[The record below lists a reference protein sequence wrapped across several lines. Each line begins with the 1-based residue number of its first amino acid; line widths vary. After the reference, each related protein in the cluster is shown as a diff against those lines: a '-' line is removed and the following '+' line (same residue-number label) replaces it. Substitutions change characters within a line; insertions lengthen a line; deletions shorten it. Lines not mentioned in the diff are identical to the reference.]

1 MAADTRPHEPFP
13 WPWRQPSILVTR
25 AQEERRQAKSW
36 LDADLGN
43 ENDTDDSD
51 SDYVLSDSDASG
63 SDASSSDSDEQIS
76 DSELAY
82 IRANTHTGWASSS
95 TDSLRKLDKEAELDR
110 QIVDLIQ
117 AEKDAAAAYNPD
129 EVVAVITQLYELLVT
144 MGHWPEGSIR
154 YAPHTDPPVNEQL
167 ALQLGYTPAAVSL
180 MHRLPYPSPNINGWN
195 DDAYYIFSDTQI
207 ADYTSEEHLKEG
219 RRPYPYEY
227 IDGCPDIDPWL
238 LPMVL
243 PKRYGWHVMLDTN
256 LGVVRAYGDWVPS
269 DTVEWRRYSDG
280 AEDDDNWEETQKTE
294 YRRAPLVPAV
304 RYYSE
309 FIYAYSSLSR
319 LPVISASNSD
329 PNEEPYQPS
338 TYYSE
343 VKEEQQ
349 ALLALYRECGWP
361 DEWRRAE
368 FLAKWAAQKAEITR
382 KRRAIRE
389 AQSKKGRK

>member
-1 MAADTRPHEPFP
+1 MAADTRPYQPFP
-13 WPWRQPSILVTR
+13 WPWSQPSILVAK
-25 AQEERRQAKSW
+25 AQEERRQANYW

-43 ENDTDDSD
+43 ENDSDESD
-51 SDYVLSDSDASG
+51 SDYVLAGSDASG
-63 SDASSSDSDEQIS
+63 SDASTSDSDEQIS

-82 IRANTHTGWASSS
+82 IGANTHTGWASSS
-95 TDSLRKLDKEAELDR
+95 TDSLRNLDKEAELNR
-110 QIVDLIQ
+110 QIEDLIQ

-129 EVVAVITQLYELLVT
+129 EVVAIITQLYELLVT

-154 YAPHTDPPVNEQL
+154 YAPHTNPPVNEEL

-180 MHRLPYPSPNINGWN
+180 MHRLPYPSRKVNNG
-195 DDAYYIFSDTQI
+195 DDAHSIFSDTRI
-207 ADYTSEEHLKEG
+207 ADYTDEKHLREG
-219 RRPYPYEY
+219 RRPYPYKY
-227 IDGCPDIDPWL
+227 VDGCPDIDPWL
-238 LPMVL
+238 LPMAL

-256 LGVVRAYGDWVPS
+256 LGVIRAYGDSVPS
-269 DTVEWRRYSDG
+269 DTVEWRRHSG
-280 AEDDDNWEETQKTE
+280 GPEDADKWEEVQKTE

-319 LPVISASNSD
+319 LPVIRASNSD
-329 PNEEPYQPS
+329 PNEEPHYPS
-338 TYYSE
+338 TYSQE

-368 FLAKWAAQKAEITR
+368 FVAKWAAQSKEIAKKWRVIHEAESE
-382 KRRAIRE
+382 RAD
-389 AQSKKGRK
+389 Q

>member
-25 AQEERRQAKSW
+25 AQEERRQGNYW

-51 SDYVLSDSDASG
+51 SDYVLSESNASG
-63 SDASSSDSDEQIS
+63 SDASSSDSDERIS

-117 AEKDAAAAYNPD
+117 AEKDAAASYNPD

-154 YAPHTDPPVNEQL
+154 YAPHTDPPVNEEL
-167 ALQLGYTPAAVSL
+167 ALQLGYTPVAMSL

-195 DDAYYIFSDTQI
+195 DNV
-207 ADYTSEEHLKEG
+207 EEHLREG
-219 RRPYPYEY
+219 RSPYPYEY
-227 IDGCPDIDPWL
+227 IDPWL

-269 DTVEWRRYSDG
+269 DTVEWRRYSGG

-304 RYYSE
+304 RYYSG
-309 FIYAYSSLSR
+309 
-319 LPVISASNSD
+319 D
-329 PNEEPYQPS
+329 PNEEPHHPS
-338 TYYSE
+338 AYFSE

-368 FLAKWAAQKAEITR
+368 FLAKWPAQKAEITE
-382 KRRAIRE
+382 KWWAIR
-389 AQSKKGRK
+389 QKGKLVMNVVATHR